1 MSYSSQV
8 VSYEREMDAQGV
20 NAKREQI
27 SHKPDNSRTD
37 NPEFSV
43 LEYDLCVC
51 M

>member
-1 MSYSSQV
+1 MS
-8 VSYEREMDAQGV
+8 ERQMHWANLIGVAQGV
-20 NAKREQI
+20 SAKREAQI

-43 LEYDLCVC
+43 LECDLCVC